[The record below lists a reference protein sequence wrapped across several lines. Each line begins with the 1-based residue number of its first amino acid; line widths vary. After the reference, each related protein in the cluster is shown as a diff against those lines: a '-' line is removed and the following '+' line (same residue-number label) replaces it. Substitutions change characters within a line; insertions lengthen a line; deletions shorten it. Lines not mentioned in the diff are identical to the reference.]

1 MCGGVVERTE
11 EEAGR
16 RRRGGRTVT
25 LIGAALVLGLV
36 AGTCTGYLVQAG
48 RAPTPLPPLS
58 QPVLAQ
64 ARGEGPAPLPAAQD
78 RRVRTDG
85 DLRELLLKKP
95 RAAKHLEGLQDGVR
109 WLDLT
114 ALAETWT
121 QPGEAFGDL
130 VRDEFRRAAMTA
142 WEEDGYTVEIRLTQ
156 FRQEEY
162 TAATDAADDAQ
173 RWAEERENDSWAL
186 PGTGN
191 GRVYVMTEPETEPG
205 YEPRYSAEAHA
216 WRGDIAMDVWV
227 TGREPVSKKKIM
239 DVAERQMERL

>member
-1 MCGGVVERTE
+1 M
-11 EEAGR
+11 
-16 RRRGGRTVT
+16 
-25 LIGAALVLGLV
+25 
-36 AGTCTGYLVQAG
+36 
-48 RAPTPLPPLS
+48 
-58 QPVLAQ
+58 
-64 ARGEGPAPLPAAQD
+64 
-78 RRVRTDG
+78 
-85 DLRELLLKKP
+85 
-95 RAAKHLEGLQDGVR
+95 
-109 WLDLT
+109 
-114 ALAETWT
+114 
-121 QPGEAFGDL
+121 
-130 VRDEFRRAAMTA
+130 RDEFRRAAMTA

-205 YEPRYSAEAHA
+205 YEPQYSAEAHA

-227 TGREPVSKKKIM
+227 TGCEPVSKKKIM